1 MVRIGHNLSEEEI
14 FKRVGKYWSLDGF
27 FPLPKFHV
35 KCPEC
40 GAPDDEIIIREMTFT
55 VRSGSPRPFRC
66 NVSFKCTRCSYSWVH
81 GVVIPKEMAS
91 KHGLP
96 YASAKSYT
104 WREICKKLNVPYGIK
119 VSEILGKVG

>member
-1 MVRIGHNLSEEEI
+1 LVRIGHNLSEEQI
-14 FKRVGKYWSLDGF
+14 FERVGKYWSLDGF

-35 KCPEC
+35 KCPVC
-40 GAPDDEIIIREMTFT
+40 GAGDSEIIIREMTFT

-96 YASAKSYT
+96 HASAKSYT
-104 WREICKKLNVPYGIK
+104 WREICKKLQAPYGISVEK
-119 VSEILGKVG
+119 LLKRG